1 MPDRVADECVDLSSC
16 FRVDDQL
23 VPIEGCSSSRML
35 EQVALVLKKSATCF
49 LLAKPFWFSDAYVG
63 YAQRFFW
70 HSKKARQSNRL
81 CLLDE
86 VSLPHGPRNV
96 PLSVKVVRSRVRSPE
111 LRIVCRVHVKRL
123 SSAVCR
129 VALATRMA
137 VY

>member
-1 MPDRVADECVDLSSC
+1 KAL
-16 FRVDDQL
+16 
-23 VPIEGCSSSRML
+23 
-35 EQVALVLKKSATCF
+35 LVLRRVGRVRAAV
-49 LLAKPFWFSDAYVG
+49 LLAFEESTSIQPTIV
-63 YAQRFFW
+63 
-70 HSKKARQSNRL
+70 
-81 CLLDE
+81 LDE

-96 PLSVKVVRSRVRSPE
+96 PWSVKVVRSRVRSPE